1 MASKQKQKITL
12 SGRNIYQD
20 KRGRNVWYDF
30 LTKKFLYI
38 DESDENKLFIYK
50 NRLAIIVVAVILLYE
65 YLFKTTT
72 GAVIAGAFGLIA
84 FEIYYRLKVFS
95 KMKEAKGITKRDNVS
110 HLETILK
117 TKDKPKIIM
126 LLILYTLLAVL
137 LVVNTFLEDYS
148 TAIILIC
155 YLIAAA
161 GAYFAIMHAIAL
173 IKYPTK

>member
-50 NRLAIIVVAVILLYE
+50 NRFAIVIFAAILGYEYIYATTVGVASAAII
-65 YLFKTTT
+65 
-72 GAVIAGAFGLIA
+72 GLIV
-84 FEIYYRLKVFS
+84 FEIYYRLKIFS
-95 KMKEAKGITKRDNVS
+95 KMKEAKNITKKDNIS
-110 HLETILK
+110 HLETILN
-117 TKDKPKIIM
+117 TKDKPKILM

-148 TAIILIC
+148 TAINLIC
-155 YLIAAA
+155 YLIAA
-161 GAYFAIMHAIAL
+161 GSSYFALMHAIAL
-173 IKYPTK
+173 VKYPK